1 MHLGKSYKLSE
12 FLIWTRWN
20 IYELLVFGT
29 VPVILYKFLCVTWLS
44 IPLTIVVLLGTAT
57 SFIVGFKNVQTY
69 NRATD
74 ALDIWTEIVSK
85 SRRWGQLA
93 RDFAGDEAISRTL
106 IDRHLG
112 WLTAL
117 RYDLRRPRVWEST
130 SKRYN
135 AEYRRFYR
143 VPEWEQD
150 IAEVLPN
157 YLSPSETV
165 QALSSASMSTC
176 VLNLQCSALKTL
188 HAAGQLNTSFYMEL
202 HKTIGD
208 FIALQ
213 SRSERFKN
221 FPYPRQYAT
230 VSSLF
235 VRFFCLSLPFGLL
248 NEFNRLND
256 GVTGFMHGN
265 MVWLVV
271 PCSVAVS
278 WMYTSLDQ
286 VGEGT
291 ENPFEGGANDVPIS
305 TLCGTIERDLKAMLG
320 EPAGQPCGHTV
331 IAL

>member
-12 FLIWTRWN
+12 FLIWTRWK
-20 IYELLVFGT
+20 IYELLIFGS
-29 VPVILYKFLCVTWLS
+29 VPVVLYQFFSVTWLS
-44 IPLTIVVLLGTAT
+44 IPLTIVALLGTAT

-69 NRATD
+69 NRAMD
-74 ALDIWTEIVSK
+74 ALEIWTDILSK
-85 SRRWGQLA
+85 SRRWGQIT
-93 RDFAGDEAISRTL
+93 RDFVTDEEIARKL
-106 IDRHLG
+106 VYRHLA

-117 RYDLRRPRVWEST
+117 RYDLRRPRIWEST
-130 SKRYN
+130 NKRYN

-143 VPEWEQD
+143 VPEWEND
-150 IAEVLPN
+150 IKELLPK
-157 YLSPSETV
+157 YLSPSEAE
-165 QALSSASMSTC
+165 QALSSASITTC
-176 VLNLQCSALKTL
+176 VLSLQGTSLRML
-188 HAAGQLNTSFYMEL
+188 HLAGHLNTSFYMEL
-202 HKTIGD
+202 QKTIGD
-208 FIALQ
+208 FIDLQ

-256 GVTGFMHGN
+256 SVSGFMHGN

-286 VGEGT
+286 VGEST

-320 EPAGQPCGHTV
+320 EHAVASSSHTV

>member
-12 FLIWTRWN
+12 FLFWTRRR
-20 IYELLVFGT
+20 IYELLGFGV
-29 VPVILYKFLCVTWLS
+29 VPVVLYQFFAVTWLS
-44 IPLTIVVLLGTAT
+44 IPLTIVALLGTAT

-74 ALDIWTEIVSK
+74 ALEIWTDILGK
-85 SRRWGQLA
+85 SRRWGHIA
-93 RDFAGDEAISRTL
+93 RDFVADEAMSRTL
-106 IDRHLG
+106 IYRHLA

-117 RYDLRRPRVWEST
+117 RYDLRRPRIWEST
-130 SKRYN
+130 NRQHN
-135 AEYRRFYR
+135 AEYRRYYR
-143 VPEWEQD
+143 VPEWEKD
-150 IAEVLPN
+150 IRELLPTF
-157 YLSPSETV
+157 LSPSETA
-165 QALSSASMSTC
+165 QALSSASIASF
-176 VLNLQCSALKTL
+176 VLSQQGSSLKML
-188 HAAGQLNTSFYMEL
+188 HMAGELNSSFYMEL
-202 HKTIGD
+202 QKTIGD
-208 FIALQ
+208 FIDLQ

-256 GVTGFMHGN
+256 SVTGFMHGN

-278 WMYTSLDQ
+278 WMYTSLEQ
-286 VGEGT
+286 VGEST
-291 ENPFEGGANDVPIS
+291 ENPFEGGANDVPIT
-305 TLCGTIERDLKAMLG
+305 TLCNTIERDLKAMLG
-320 EPAGQPCGHTV
+320 EHAPEPAHHAI

>member
-1 MHLGKSYKLSE
+1 MHMGKSYKLSE
-12 FLIWTRWN
+12 FLIWTRWK
-20 IYELLVFGT
+20 IYELLIFGS
-29 VPVILYKFLCVTWLS
+29 VPVVLYKVFSVTWLS

-69 NRATD
+69 NRAMD
-74 ALDIWTEIVSK
+74 ALEIWTDILSK
-85 SRRWGQLA
+85 SRRWGQFV
-93 RDFAGDEAISRTL
+93 RDFVTDDEIARTL
-106 IDRHLG
+106 VDRHLA

-117 RYDLRRPRVWEST
+117 RYDLRRPRIWEST
-130 SKRYN
+130 KKRYN

-143 VPEWEQD
+143 VPEWEKD
-150 IAEVLPN
+150 ISELLPK
-157 YLSPSETV
+157 YLSSTETE
-165 QALSSASMSTC
+165 QSLSSACIATF
-176 VLNLQCSALKTL
+176 VLSLQGTSLRTL
-188 HAAGQLNTSFYMEL
+188 HMAGHLNSNFYMEL
-202 HKTIGD
+202 QKTVGD
-208 FIALQ
+208 FIDLQ
-213 SRSERFKN
+213 ARSERFKN

-256 GVTGFMHGN
+256 SVSGFMHGN

-278 WMYTSLDQ
+278 WMYTSLEQ
-286 VGEGT
+286 VGEST

-305 TLCGTIERDLKAMLG
+305 TLCSTIERDLKAMLG
-320 EPAGQPCGHTV
+320 EHARDPSSRTI

>member
-12 FLIWTRWN
+12 FLIWTRWK
-20 IYELLVFGT
+20 IYELLIFGS
-29 VPVILYKFLCVTWLS
+29 VPVILYQFFSVTWLS

-69 NRATD
+69 NRAMD
-74 ALDIWTEIVSK
+74 ALDIWTDIHGK
-85 SRRWGQLA
+85 SRRWGQFT
-93 RDFAGDEAISRTL
+93 RDFVTDEEAARKL
-106 IDRHLG
+106 VYRHLA

-130 SKRYN
+130 NKRHN

-143 VPEWEQD
+143 VPEWEKD
-150 IAEVLPN
+150 VKEILPK
-157 YLSPSETV
+157 YLSPSEAE
-165 QALSSASMSTC
+165 QALSSASITTF
-176 VLNLQCSALKTL
+176 VLGLQGSSLKAL
-188 HAAGQLNTSFYMEL
+188 HMAGHLNSNFHMEL
-202 HKTIGD
+202 QKAIGD
-208 FIALQ
+208 FIDLQ

-256 GVTGFMHGN
+256 GVSGFMHGN

-286 VGEGT
+286 VGEST

-320 EPAGQPCGHTV
+320 EPEAGSSSHAI

>member
-12 FLIWTRWN
+12 FLIWTRWK
-20 IYELLVFGT
+20 IYELLIFGSA
-29 VPVILYKFLCVTWLS
+29 PVVLYKFFSVTWLS
-44 IPLTIVVLLGTAT
+44 IPLTIVALLGTAT

-69 NRATD
+69 NRAMD
-74 ALDIWTEIVSK
+74 ALDIWTDILSK
-85 SRRWGQLA
+85 SRRWGQIT
-93 RDFAGDEAISRTL
+93 RDFVTDEEIARKL
-106 IDRHLG
+106 VYRHIA

-117 RYDLRRPRVWEST
+117 RYDLRRPRIWEST
-130 SKRYN
+130 NKRYN

-143 VPEWEQD
+143 VPEWEKD
-150 IAEVLPN
+150 IKELLPK
-157 YLSPSETV
+157 YLSPSEAE
-165 QALSSASMSTC
+165 QALSSASITTF
-176 VLNLQCSALKTL
+176 VLSLQGTSLRML
-188 HAAGQLNTSFYMEL
+188 HLAGHLNSSFYMEL
-202 HKTIGD
+202 QKAIGD
-208 FIALQ
+208 FIDLQ

-230 VSSLF
+230 VSALF

-256 GVTGFMHGN
+256 SVSGFMHGN
-265 MVWLVV
+265 MVWLTV

-286 VGEGT
+286 VGEST

-320 EPAGQPCGHTV
+320 EHAVGSSSHTV

>member
-12 FLIWTRWN
+12 FLFWTRRKV
-20 IYELLVFGT
+20 YVLLVCGSA
-29 VPVILYKFLCVTWLS
+29 PVVLYRWLGVTWLCV
-44 IPLTIVVLLGTAT
+44 PLTIVVLLGTAT

-150 IAEVLPN
+150 IADVLPN
-157 YLSPSETV
+157 YLSPSETA

-320 EPAGQPCGHTV
+320 EPAGQPCGHSV

>member
-12 FLIWTRWN
+12 FLIWTRWK
-20 IYELLVFGT
+20 IYELLIFGS
-29 VPVILYKFLCVTWLS
+29 VPVVLYKFFAVTWLS

-69 NRATD
+69 NRAMD
-74 ALDIWTEIVSK
+74 ALEIWTDILSK
-85 SRRWGQLA
+85 IRRWGQIT
-93 RDFAGDEAISRTL
+93 RDFVTDEEISRKL
-106 IDRHLG
+106 VYRHLA

-117 RYDLRRPRVWEST
+117 RYDLRRPRIREST

-143 VPEWEQD
+143 VPEWEKD
-150 IAEVLPN
+150 IEELLPK
-157 YLSPSETV
+157 YLSPSETA
-165 QALSSASMSTC
+165 QALSSASIATC
-176 VLNLQCSALKTL
+176 VLSLQGTSLKML
-188 HAAGQLNTSFYMEL
+188 HMAGHLDSNFYMEL
-202 HKTIGD
+202 QKTIGD
-208 FIALQ
+208 FIDLQ

-230 VSSLF
+230 VSALF

-256 GVTGFMHGN
+256 SVNGFMHGN
-265 MVWLVV
+265 MVWLVA
-271 PCSVAVS
+271 PCSIAVS
-278 WMYTSLDQ
+278 WMYTSLEQ
-286 VGEGT
+286 VGEST

-305 TLCGTIERDLKAMLG
+305 TLCSTIERDLKAMLG
-320 EPAGQPCGHTV
+320 EHANDPPSRMI